1 MGALPASRRI
11 ALARLAG
18 KVPSL
23 GGSLSSKGLGR
34 NGGRSREVRTL
45 ECPPGWLDD
54 PVTQGCQAET
64 MRMAKGTHRRA
75 ATGARCG

>member
-1 MGALPASRRI
+1 VQPKWEMPRSPGLTFALRGPQRMGALPASRRI

-34 NGGRSREVRTL
+34 NGGRSCEVN
-45 ECPPGWLDD
+45 
-54 PVTQGCQAET
+54 A
-64 MRMAKGTHRRA
+64 
-75 ATGARCG
+75 